1 MYVLSVARL
10 YKPRCIHKEEIIC
23 TIERKLANMPIH
35 SRTVIWSYFPT
46 VMTYSNNVVLLAPS
60 VEIAEFAIAYVREK
74 RIVGVHIVVCP
85 IMEIYDSRHFVGI
98 PVLH

>member
-10 YKPRCIHKEEIIC
+10 YKPRCLHREEIIC

-35 SRTVIWSYFPT
+35 SRTVIWSCFPT
-46 VMTYSNNVVLLAPS
+46 VETYSNIVVLLAPS
-60 VEIAEFAIAYVREK
+60 VEIAEFASAYVEEK
-74 RIVGVHIVVCP
+74 RIVNVHIVVCP
-85 IMEIYDSRHFVGI
+85 IMEIYDSRPYIGI